1 MAPGGVPGVR
11 YAEKLSELF
20 YLHWERFW
28 LGVYYRNFF
37 LQEFFLAR
45 RLIGLIISTRFGS
58 VSCRHSVFILET
70 LAVIS
75 PSTSHLTQ
83 TYSELYDRAR
93 VTLGSSGFEHVFIG
107 ECCKGG
113 KESFIK

>member
-1 MAPGGVPGVR
+1 MVDIT
-11 YAEKLSELF
+11 
-20 YLHWERFW
+20 
-28 LGVYYRNFF
+28 RNFF